1 MKLTEKHARKKDI
14 SQKTQRTRELD
25 DREEITMIN
34 VAEAKQNNKL
44 SVSVAGEANNDRR
57 LQPLSLLH

>member
-1 MKLTEKHARKKDI
+1 
-14 SQKTQRTRELD
+14 
-25 DREEITMIN
+25 MIN